1 MSTHSAVRQEILE
14 LLRDLRTVDGHSHT
28 ALRSQYEEHLPKRL
42 FDYMGYFGRELA
54 YLTDTAYKA
63 PAPDDDEA
71 AWQRL
76 RHALDRAA
84 NVTYW
89 RHVLL
94 TFREVFGFEDEELT
108 DDNWRAL
115 NDTIRQKTVEPG
127 WYHHVTEEMCN
138 LETQVRN
145 IPWFEDWE
153 PEYFTGVLRM
163 EGAATGLAQQ
173 DTRQALEEQ
182 SGVEVGCLASAKR
195 AIRMVVNQYLAKG
208 IVGFKY
214 GYAYGRTLHSNVV
227 PESEASVLFAC
238 SRRGEQLTPEQ
249 VLALQDHF
257 IYFVLELAREHG
269 LLMQVHTGVQT
280 TGGHIPD
287 SDPLLLI
294 PLLKAFPEVKFDL
307 FHAGYPYARQIGMLG
322 KHYPNVYLNMAWMYV
337 ISMAASRQILAEWI
351 DLVPRSRIIGFGS
364 DVGSPE
370 LIYSHLLMARA
381 CMADVLADKVERDY
395 LSRREALAIARATF
409 RDSGVALYGLKE
421 GTAKVRPCPRR
432 H

>member
-1 MSTHSAVRQEILE
+1 MTTRSALRDEILE
-14 LLRDLRTVDGHSHT
+14 LLGSIRTVDGHSHT
-28 ALRSQYEEHLPKRL
+28 ALRSQYEAQLPRRL

-54 YLTDTAYKA
+54 YLTETVYKE

-71 AWQRL
+71 AWDRL
-76 RHALDRAA
+76 RLALGRAS
-84 NVTYW
+84 NITYW

-94 TFREVFGFEDEELT
+94 TFREVFGFEYEELT
-108 DDNWRAL
+108 DDNWRSL
-115 NDTIRQKTVEPG
+115 NDTIRQKTAEPG
-127 WYHHVTEEMCN
+127 WYHRVTAELCN

-163 EGAATGLAQQ
+163 EGAAVGLAQQ
-173 DTRQALEEQ
+173 GTRRALEEQ
-182 SGVEVGCLASAKR
+182 SGLEVGNLASAKR
-195 AIRMVVNQYLAKG
+195 AIRAVVDQYLKKG

-227 PESEASVLFAC
+227 PESDATRLFAC

-280 TGGHIPD
+280 TWGHIPD

-294 PLLKAFPEVKFDL
+294 PLLVAFPEVKFDL
-307 FHAGYPYARQIGMLG
+307 FHAGYPYSREIGMLG

-351 DLVPRSRIIGFGS
+351 DLVPRDRIIAFGS

-370 LIYSHLLMARA
+370 LIYGHLVMARE
-381 CMADVLADKVERDY
+381 CMADVLAGKVEKDY
-395 LSRREALAIARATF
+395 LSRTEARAIARASF
-409 RDSGVALYGLKE
+409 RDNGIELYGLE
-421 GTAKVRPCPRR
+421 SS
-432 H
+432 